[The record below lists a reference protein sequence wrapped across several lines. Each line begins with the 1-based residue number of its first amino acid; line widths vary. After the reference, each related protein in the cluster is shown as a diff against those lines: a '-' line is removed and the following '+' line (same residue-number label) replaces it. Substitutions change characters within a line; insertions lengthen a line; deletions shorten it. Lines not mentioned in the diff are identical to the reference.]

1 MHAHKSP
8 FRSTIR
14 SRNTDIIQWVRNK
27 GLASVGTTTGVFDAY
42 AYVIFYYAKWP
53 LGIGQQENK
62 GRITITEDDLSRTF
76 YKWNGIW

>member
-1 MHAHKSP
+1 MHTISKHK
-8 FRSTIR
+8 
-14 SRNTDIIQWVRNK
+14 NTDIIQCDVISVRNK
-27 GLASVGTTTGVFDAY
+27 GLASVGTATAVFD

-53 LGIGQQENK
+53 LGNGQQKNK